1 MNTQGVLSRSLAHAL
16 NPPLGIILGNAP
28 AARDLPDHDS
38 PDLTEVQAI
47 FPDIVNVTPVTL
59 YVESEIKL

>member
-1 MNTQGVLSRSLAHAL
+1 VNTQGVLSGSLAHAL

-28 AARDLPDHDS
+28 AAQDLPDHDF
-38 PDLTEVQAI
+38 PDLTEARAI

-59 YVESEIKL
+59 YVELGIKL